1 MKHTYGIK
9 MQMELAEL
17 FRFTLELRGDTT
29 ELFAE
34 KYGAS
39 KNTSLEWEYGIGLTD
54 NAVALIQ
61 KYVSSDIKCL
71 MAFLE
76 QFKSTHRI
84 VKAMLNSFLTE
95 SSDRIDKSREFKT
108 NMSMLKQ
115 FYSLL
120 NEYERKYI
128 LRGYDA
134 YLAFESDIN
143 TIDLILR
150 NDMTKYKAVS
160 SSYQLAFMRAKNEF
174 NDLLKLYGVS
184 DKISISDGDEMI

>member
-34 KYGAS
+34 RYGAS
-39 KNTSLEWEYGIGLTD
+39 KSTSLEWEYGIGLTD
-54 NAVALIQ
+54 NAVALMQ

-71 MAFLE
+71 KAFIE
-76 QFKSTHRI
+76 QFKTTHRV
-84 VKAMLNSFLTE
+84 VKAMLKSFSSE
-95 SSDRIDKSREFKT
+95 SDDRFDKSREFKA
-108 NMSMLKQ
+108 NMNTLKQ
-115 FYSLL
+115 FYRLL

-134 YLAFESDIN
+134 YLCFETNID
-143 TIDLILR
+143 TIDLIFH
-150 NDMTKYKAVS
+150 NDITKYKSVS
-160 SSYQLAFMRAKNEF
+160 SFYQLAFMRARNDF
-174 NDLLKLYGVS
+174 NDLLKLYGVN
-184 DKISISDGDEMI
+184 DKITFNDCDE

>member
-1 MKHTYGIK
+1 MKQIYGIK

-34 KYGAS
+34 RHGARE
-39 KNTSLEWEYGIGLTD
+39 NTSLEWEYGIGLTD
-54 NAVALIQ
+54 NAVALMQ

-71 MAFLE
+71 KAFIE
-76 QFKSTHRI
+76 QFKTTHRV
-84 VKAMLNSFLTE
+84 VKAMLKSFSSE
-95 SSDRIDKSREFKT
+95 SDDRYDKSREFKA
-108 NMSMLKQ
+108 NMNTLKR

-134 YLAFESDIN
+134 YIGFEANID
-143 TIDLILR
+143 TVDLIFR
-150 NDMTKYKAVS
+150 NDMTKCKRVS
-160 SSYQLAFMRAKNEF
+160 LSYQLAFMRARNDF
-174 NDLLKLYGVS
+174 NDLLKLYGVN
-184 DKISISDGDEMI
+184 DIITISDRDE